1 MSTQPDAKSAP
12 RWRRLWQTGWLVVAV
27 VALALPA
34 LAFVVLDTPEHA
46 PLVALLFVGL
56 AALGARSSLI
66 TWLDMRERAPAIGR
80 WILAGVLL
88 GAVMALI
95 GGMMAAFWLAAATG
109 IFTMLA
115 VAALVLLS
123 LVHLQVR
130 GRRKQTRYTLLA
142 TTGLNSTIAYAAGYE
157 ITFALTSVFGGGA
170 AVALLALLLGML
182 CGAGIGG
189 WRYVV

>member
-1 MSTQPDAKSAP
+1 MSTQPDVKSAP

-34 LAFVVLDTPEHA
+34 LAFVLLDTPEQA

-109 IFTMLA
+109 IFTLLA

-130 GRRKQTRYTLLA
+130 GRRKQTRFTLLA
-142 TTGLNSTIAYAAGYE
+142 TTGLNGTIAYAAGYE
-157 ITFALTSVFGGGA
+157 ITFALTSVLGGGA

>member
-1 MSTQPDAKSAP
+1 MSTQPEAKNAP

-34 LAFVVLDTPEHA
+34 LGFVLLDA
-46 PLVALLFVGL
+46 PQRAALVALLFVGL

-66 TWLDMRERAPAIGR
+66 TWFDMREHAPAIGR

-88 GAVMALI
+88 GAGMALI
-95 GGMMAAFWLAAATG
+95 GGLMAAFWLAAATG
-109 IFTMLA
+109 IFTLLA
-115 VAALVLLS
+115 VVALVLLS

-130 GRRKQTRYTLLA
+130 GRRKQTRFTLLA
-142 TTGLNSTIAYAAGYE
+142 TTILNSTIAYAAGYE
-157 ITFALTSVFGGGA
+157 ITLALTSVLGGGA
-170 AVALLALLLGML
+170 AVALVALLLGML

-189 WRYVV
+189 WRYTV